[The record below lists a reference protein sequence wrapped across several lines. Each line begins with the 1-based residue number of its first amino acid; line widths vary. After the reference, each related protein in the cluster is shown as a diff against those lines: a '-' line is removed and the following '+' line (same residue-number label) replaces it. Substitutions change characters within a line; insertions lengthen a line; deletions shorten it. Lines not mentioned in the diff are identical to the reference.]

1 MGAPCRALLAAGAF
15 ICLAG
20 CAVGPD
26 YSLPTV
32 AIPTEF
38 GTASLTPAV
47 ASAPAAVDLV
57 RWWQVLGDPQLNA
70 IIERAV
76 VSSPD
81 IEIMLTRVQEARLQE
96 IVVFGAMLPTVG
108 GSGTVATG
116 SGTDLTRGR
125 VAQSI
130 RAGGVTSDVR
140 SISRMGG
147 LDAIWEFD
155 LFGKYRR
162 SLEAAHDDVETQ
174 MELRSAALINVIAEI
189 AREYFEIRGRQMQ
202 QEIVRRNVATAQ
214 KTVGLV
220 NTRSSG
226 REQSKSSEW
235 SNSSESSR
243 AQSKSSGRGQSDELD
258 INLAQRELATQE
270 ARLPELET
278 AISAAESRLALLLGA
293 YSAEITG
300 AMKSPAKMPH
310 LPERLRPGVPV
321 DLLRR
326 RPDIRAAE
334 RELAAATARIGVAT
348 ADLFPSV
355 SITAG
360 YGAQH
365 ASRQG
370 TTPIPLH
377 GPIWSVG
384 PAAYWPLLD
393 FGRLDALIN
402 IEDMRAHEALVKYRK
417 TIMAAVEE
425 VDQAINQYRSDL
437 QRLKALGVASEASH
451 RAVVLTTE
459 HYERGETEFR
469 AVLDA
474 QHKNYELMEQ
484 RAIAA
489 GAAVLRYVTFYEALG
504 GGWELYNE
512 LPPIPPADP
521 AIIASVRRLTDG
533 WH

>member
-1 MGAPCRALLAAGAF
+1 MGIPCRALLAVGAF
-15 ICLAG
+15 IWLAG

-26 YSLPTV
+26 YSPPTV

-38 GTASLTPAV
+38 GTALLTPAV
-47 ASAPAAVDLV
+47 ASALATADLV

-70 IIERAV
+70 LIERAV

-81 IEIMLTRVQEARLQE
+81 IEIMLTRVQEVRSQE
-96 IVVFGAMLPTVG
+96 IVALGAMLPTVG

-125 VAQSI
+125 VAPSI

-147 LDAIWEFD
+147 LDAVWELD

-174 MELRSAALINVIAEI
+174 AELRSAALIDVIGEI
-189 AREYFEIRGRQMQ
+189 AREYFEIRGRQIQ
-202 QEIVRRNVATAQ
+202 REIVRRNVATAQ
-214 KTVGLV
+214 RTIGLLK
-220 NTRSSG
+220 TRSSG
-226 REQSKSSEW
+226 REESKSSE
-235 SNSSESSR
+235 
-243 AQSKSSGRGQSDELD
+243 ASGRGQSNELD

-278 AISAAESRLALLLGA
+278 AISAAESRLALLLGT
-293 YSAEITG
+293 YSAEIAE

-355 SITAG
+355 SLTAG

-402 IEDMRAHEALVKYRK
+402 IEDMRAHETLVKYRK
-417 TIMAAVEE
+417 TIIAAVEE
-425 VDQAINQYRSDL
+425 VDQAMKQYRSDL
-437 QRLKALGVASEASH
+437 QRLKALGVALDASH
-451 RAVVLTTE
+451 RAVDLTTE
-459 HYERGETEFR
+459 HYERGETDFR
-469 AVLDA
+469 VVLDV
-474 QHKNYELMEQ
+474 QRRHYELMED
-484 RAIAA
+484 RAIAE
-489 GAAVLRYVTFYEALG
+489 AAVVLRYVAFYKALG

-512 LPPIPPADP
+512 LPPIPSAEP
-521 AIIASVRRLTDG
+521 AIIASVRRLADG